1 MLATAI
7 IFPNENPRHDLTAL
21 LSAMIPIYYV
31 AVLMLRG
38 FGQRSRQVLAAIAGS
53 DVILTLIYLFVFF
66 LVRTVTDEATAL
78 GIALLISFW
87 SVPVQGHIVSRAIE
101 CHWGVGIL
109 ISLILHILL
118 NFMYFHLV
126 KPS

>member
-1 MLATAI
+1 MLATTI
-7 IFPNENPRHDLTAL
+7 IFPNENPRHDLTVL
-21 LSAMIPIYYV
+21 LSAIIPIYYV
-31 AVLMLRG
+31 AVLTLRG

-66 LVRTVTDEATAL
+66 LVRMVTDEASAL

-118 NFMYFHLV
+118 NFMYFHLA
-126 KPS
+126 KLS